1 MVRLGLKLEKWCDK
15 VIFTEKSGKS
25 EEGRKK
31 GYAMHVCWQ
40 DGKEVDYNVIKGF
53 AYVRRDA
60 SQICKHIEKAVID
73 IALTEE
79 IEKKDREGL
88 GLGASLKTD
97 VVEIVREVR
106 RKYLAGEYS
115 LEQMSFPAAA
125 RQAFKDYDP
134 QPAFVRGIL
143 FFNQHIA
150 PKVGRPA
157 VEPGDTVNII
167 YIKHM
172 AGYPPTDVIAFVEP
186 EDLPPVKVDL
196 RRMFKRE
203 VRGKVEKKLKV
214 LGIPWSQVLGQMSLV
229 EFQ

>member
-1 MVRLGLKLEKWCDK
+1 MRLGLKLEKWCDK

-40 DGKEVDYNVIKGF
+40 DGKVVDYNVIKGF

-73 IALTEE
+73 IALTE
-79 IEKKDREGL
+79 KMADKDRKGL
-88 GLGASLKTD
+88 GLSEDFVAD
-97 VVEIVREVR
+97 VTELVREVR
-106 RKYLAGEYS
+106 HKYLAGEYT

-125 RQAFKDYDP
+125 RQDFKDYDP
-134 QPAFVRGIL
+134 QPAFLRGIL

-157 VEPGDTVNII
+157 VEPGDSVNII

-172 AGYPPTDVIAFVEP
+172 AGYPPTDVIAFVEQDEMP
-186 EDLPPVKVDL
+186 KMKIDLK
-196 RRMFKRE
+196 RMFKRE
-203 VRGKVEKKLKV
+203 VKGKVEKKLKV
-214 LGIPWSQVLGQMSLV
+214 LGIPWSRVKGQMSLA
-229 EFQ
+229 EFT